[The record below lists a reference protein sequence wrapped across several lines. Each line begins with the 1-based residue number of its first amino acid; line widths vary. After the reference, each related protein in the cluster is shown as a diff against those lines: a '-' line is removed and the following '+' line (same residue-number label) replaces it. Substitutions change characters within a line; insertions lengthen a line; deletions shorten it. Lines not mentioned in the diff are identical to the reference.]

1 MAWANPLTL
10 KRRGVLGMNSRNI
23 DYIGRY
29 NDRRNYPLV
38 DNKLET
44 KLVVRKAGVTVPEL
58 LGVVRTQHE
67 IELIND
73 VLEPF
78 HEFVIKPA
86 QGSGGRGIL
95 VIVGRADD
103 GFRKSNGDVLSL
115 RDVKRHLSN
124 ILSGLHSL
132 GGRTDVAIIEDLV
145 ISDDTFAHLSHEGVP
160 DIRLIV
166 FRGYPVMG
174 MLRLATK
181 ASDGKANLHQGAV
194 GVGLDIGTGR
204 NIAAVQ
210 YDRPISHH
218 PDTGAPLDDIV
229 VPHWREL
236 LTLASLCCDVTHL
249 GYLGADL
256 VLDQRRGP
264 LLLELNARPGL
275 TIQIANS
282 EGLVPRLSRVDLLEE
297 HSRDPG
303 VRVEFAMQH
312 FAHEPYRPQ
321 RSLWE
326 SAAPSDTQRDTQKA
340 TKDTST
346 QGSTS

>member
-1 MAWANPLTL
+1 MTWANPFTLT
-10 KRRGVLGMNSRNI
+10 RRGVLGMNSRNVE
-23 DYIGRY
+23 YIGRY
-29 NDRRNYPLV
+29 NDRRHYPLV

-44 KLVVRKAGVTVPEL
+44 KLVVGKAGVTVPEL

-67 IELIND
+67 AELIDD

-78 HEFVIKPA
+78 QQFVIKPA

-95 VIVGRADD
+95 VITGREDG
-103 GFRKSNGDVLSL
+103 GFRKSNGDVQSL

-145 ISDDTFAHLSHEGVP
+145 ICDDTFTYLSHEGVP

-210 YDRPISHH
+210 FDRPISHH
-218 PDTGAPLDDIV
+218 PDTGAPLDEIV
-229 VPHWREL
+229 VPHWRQL
-236 LTLASLCCDVTHL
+236 LTLAALCYDVTHL

-275 TIQIANS
+275 TIQIANN
-282 EGLVPRLSRVDLLEE
+282 EGLVPRLSRVELLEE

-312 FAHEPYRPQ
+312 FVHEPYRPQ
-321 RSLWE
+321 RSFWE
-326 SAAPSDTQRDTQKA
+326 SVSPSDTQEDPQEDATTQR
-340 TKDTST
+340 
-346 QGSTS
+346 STS